1 MNRRPLI
8 HKIRLV
14 VLVAVLGSCA
24 VLSAG
29 AYGSARRSESQQVK
43 DPHYGEVLFYF
54 YQQQYFSAITNLLTA
69 QQFRRIDH
77 HRDEAELLLGGMYLS
92 YGLHI
97 QAGEIFQRLI
107 DAGAPPEIRDRAWY
121 YLAKIRYQRGYLDEA
136 GDAISRIRN
145 ALPGEL
151 EEERQLLQAQ
161 LLMERKDYH
170 QAAEILARMHGQSVW
185 AQYGRYNLG
194 VALIK
199 AGDSAAGTALL
210 EEVGR
215 QPAADEELKSLR
227 DKANVALGY
236 AFLRDAAPVR
246 AQARLELVRLDGL
259 LSNKALLGVGWA
271 RSAQNQN
278 EQSLVP
284 WTELQ
289 KRNVIDSAVQ
299 ESLLAVPYALG
310 RLGAYR
316 QSLQQYESAIAV
328 YTNEVA
334 RIDSSMT
341 AIRSGKMV
349 EAILQHDSANE
360 MGWFWRMRAV
370 PDAPESR
377 YLIQLMA
384 GHDFQEA
391 LKNYRDLRFL
401 ARNLDYWTNNIGIYG
416 DMLAT
421 RRLAYAQRLPK
432 VLQDER
438 SRNFAEL
445 PARRDRYAAELARIE
460 SADDVM
466 ALANDKERQSLA
478 RLDRV
483 EATLKR
489 LAGREDVS
497 PAQDKYRL
505 LHGLLF
511 WDVASDYKPRLWQ
524 AKKDLKALDWNLAE
538 TRTRREALLRAQVE
552 APQSFEDFGARI
564 VQLRGRITQLQS
576 RVQAMSSAHGHYL
589 EELAIA
595 ELAAQKERLAAY
607 LTQARFAV
615 AQMYDEASNAGRE
628 VK

>member
-1 MNRRPLI
+1 MNRHSLA
-8 HKIRLV
+8 HKTRLTAF
-14 VLVAVLGSCA
+14 VAALCACAMLG
-24 VLSAG
+24 AG
-29 AYGSARRSESQQVK
+29 AYGARRNESQQVK

-54 YQQQYFSAITNLLTA
+54 YQQQYFSDITNLLTA
-69 QQFRRIDH
+69 QQFQRINH

-107 DAGAPPEIRDRAWY
+107 DAGAPPEIRDRAWF
-121 YLAKIRYQRGYLDEA
+121 YLAKIRYQRGYLVEA
-136 GDAISRIRN
+136 EEAVSRIHD

-161 LLMERKDYH
+161 LLMERNDYR
-170 QAAEILARMHGQSVW
+170 QAAEVLSHMRGQSAW

-210 EEVGR
+210 EEIGR
-215 QPAADEELKSLR
+215 KPAADEELKSLK

-236 AFLRDAAPVR
+236 AFLRDAAPAR
-246 AQARLELVRLDGL
+246 AQASLEQVRLDGM

-271 RSAQNQN
+271 YSAQNQN
-278 EQSLVP
+278 QQSLVP

-299 ESLLAVPYALG
+299 ESLLALPYALG
-310 RLGAYR
+310 RLGAYQ
-316 QSLQQYESAIAV
+316 QSLQQYETAIAV
-328 YTNEVA
+328 YTNEMA

-349 EAILQHDSANE
+349 DAILQHDATNE
-360 MGWFWRMRAV
+360 MGWFWRMREV

-377 YLIQLMA
+377 YLIHLMA

-401 ARNLDYWTNNIGIYG
+401 SQNLDYWTNNIGIYG

-421 RRLAYAQRLPK
+421 RRLAYEKRLPL

-438 SRNFAEL
+438 SRNFSGL
-445 PARRDRYAAELARIE
+445 PAQRDRYAAELARIE
-460 SADDVM
+460 NTNDVM
-466 ALANDKERQSLA
+466 GLANDKEQQLLA
-478 RLDRV
+478 RLSKV
-483 EATLKR
+483 ESTLKH
-489 LAGREDVS
+489 LSGHEDIS
-497 PAQDKYRL
+497 AAQDKYRL
-505 LHGLLF
+505 LQGLLF
-511 WDVASDYKPRLWQ
+511 WDVSSDYVPRLWQ
-524 AKKDLKALDWNLAE
+524 ARKDLKALDQNLAE
-538 TRTRREALLRAQVE
+538 TQARREALLRAQVD
-552 APQSFEDFGARI
+552 APRMFENFATRI
-564 VQLRGRITQLQS
+564 SQLRGRITQLQS

-589 EELAIA
+589 EELAVA
-595 ELAAQKERLAAY
+595 ELSTQKERLAAY

-615 AQMYDEASNAGRE
+615 AQMYDEAANAGKE
-628 VK
+628 TK